1 MPSLLSVTLLI
12 VPLFVV
18 ITTVPPVEV
27 KFAPFASFKRT
38 VIVEVDVPLAIILV
52 GVALIKEV
60 IVEAA
65 TGTDP
70 HIDKL
75 GVPVQLNVDSF
86 VFAVEP
92 SPILPLTLWPT

>member
-1 MPSLLSVTLLI
+1 VPSLLSVTVFT
-12 VPLFVV
+12 VPLSVE
-18 ITTVPPVEV
+18 ITTAPPVEV
-27 KFAPFASFKRT
+27 KFVPFACFKRT

-70 HIDKL
+70 QIDIL
-75 GVPVQLNVDSF
+75 GVPEQSK
-86 VFAVEP
+86 VFM
-92 SPILPLTLWPT
+92 